1 MNSTNVTR
9 VSVDPWVESG
19 AMVYVALTVATFSA
33 LIMCCTWVFKEY
45 FAKPKDYTSIDRE
58 EEIELTSDRHDQE
71 SSDEEISLTL
81 SEEEKS
87 PMLSAQE
94 DTSEKEPGPEAFSIE
109 NSESDDED
117 REVDRQSLTTV

>member
-45 FAKPKDYTSIDRE
+45 FAKPKNYTSIDRE
-58 EEIELTSDRHDQE
+58 EEIELTSNRNDQE

-81 SEEEKS
+81 SEEETS

-94 DTSEKEPGPEAFSIE
+94 DMSEKEPGPEAFSIE

-117 REVDRQSLTTV
+117 REVDRESLTTV

>member
-45 FAKPKDYTSIDRE
+45 FAKTKDYTSIDRE
-58 EEIELTSDRHDQE
+58 EEIELTSNRNDHQ
-71 SSDEEISLTL
+71 SSDEEISLTFL
-81 SEEEKS
+81 EEERS
-87 PMLSAQE
+87 PMLSAHE
-94 DTSEKEPGPEAFSIE
+94 DTPEPGPEAFSIE
-109 NSESDDED
+109 NSESEDED
-117 REVDRQSLTTV
+117 READRESLTTV